1 MTAYDNEESVTRRT
15 IGLTRINM
23 TITRKITNTPT
34 TITMT
39 MTRLTPPVTAR
50 MVPKSFPL
58 SRWERVGVRVRS
70 MKGLGFDV

>member
-1 MTAYDNEESVTRRT
+1 MTRAT
-15 IGLTRINM
+15 M
-23 TITRKITNTPT
+23 TIMKKIANAIS

-39 MTRLTPPVTAR
+39 MTRITAPVTAG
-50 MVPKSFPL
+50 MLPKSCPL